1 MEEMVEYR
9 GYVVFW
15 RRFSNDGPWLA
26 HIAAASPSLFPA
38 TDRLAATDIH
48 GFNRDDMVDNAKIYI
63 DQLLRP
69 NKGVVLPLSY
79 GW

>member
-15 RRFSNDGPWLA
+15 RRFSNDSPWLA

-38 TDRLAATDIH
+38 MDQVPTIQSRRH
-48 GFNRDDMVDNAKIYI
+48 GGQRQN
-63 DQLLRP
+63 LH
-69 NKGVVLPLSY
+69 
-79 GW
+79 